1 VGGFYYNEGIGAAW
15 VFAAAWAQQG
25 IKLVGTGASA
35 CLTFGQFASIGNDTG
50 HARSRAIAARAM
62 PSYRGRSSPIM
73 AMCVIASASSR
84 SRRGLEGAGRSLLPE
99 PDI

>member
-73 AMCVIASASSR
+73 AMCVPALDG